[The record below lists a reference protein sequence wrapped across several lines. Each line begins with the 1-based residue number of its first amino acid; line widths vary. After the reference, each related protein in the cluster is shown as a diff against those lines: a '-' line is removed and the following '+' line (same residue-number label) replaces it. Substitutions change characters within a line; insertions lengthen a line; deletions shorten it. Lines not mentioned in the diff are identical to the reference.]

1 MHMAKFSYSMAY
13 KTKMAKTENINQKN
27 KIGCTAVGDSFKDI
41 LRILFEPPHEKTN
54 KMLRRKQSTVQPHYN
69 APHYS
74 AVFNITRPCHGS
86 QINYFVIYLL

>member
-1 MHMAKFSYSMAY
+1 MSDENYFYQCAKSLIFHVENGLKMQFYS
-13 KTKMAKTENINQKN
+13 K
-27 KIGCTAVGDSFKDI
+27 DSDNYEFLPCFRLKF
-41 LRILFEPPHEKTN
+41 RI
-54 KMLRRKQSTVQPHYN
+54 TVQPHYN